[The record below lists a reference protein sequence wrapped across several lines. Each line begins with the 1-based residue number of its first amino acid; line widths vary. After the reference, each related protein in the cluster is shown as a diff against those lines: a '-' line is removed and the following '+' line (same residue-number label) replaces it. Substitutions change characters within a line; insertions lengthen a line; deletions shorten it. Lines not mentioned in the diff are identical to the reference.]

1 MAAILSLVV
10 ILMLLVSP
18 PSKGNKINSY
28 VEVLKDVARLLGGEN
43 TEGRMESI
51 AVHGRA
57 GIKSSQSI
65 HAAISR
71 LIGGLRALSI
81 LPQSNLP
88 VFLTKRTVD
97 RKRLSAF
104 LYNISLYLQ
113 SNDLQDPADET
124 VMLNVL
130 DPGEVEVDPPPRAM
144 LELKDLFVS
153 LRASRDLDSL
163 IEFLQ
168 IILDFFT
175 EHQLFSWLFQKQNW
189 ESLVGLIETVF
200 QTLLSGTYEQ
210 ARAGIQE
217 LMCSLMGQGD
227 CAIEMDWFES
237 LGKLLDLTNWKP
249 VVNLQSHGPPPR
261 TERFQPWNGSPETGN
276 SGNPHPQSLNSA
288 KSVNSM
294 HSLLQILSKPSGRRS
309 VSEGLR
315 SANQSQSMWSEEVL
329 WDGLEELKQNILQ
342 KVGTR
347 VYMNFKRQV
356 SQMKGSLAK
365 EVASVIG
372 IPRADHDGKCSVGDV
387 RQLLLWGIRNN
398 ISWNTPVL
406 GFSSQGLLAETPFLA
421 CSRLSDK
428 VRDMRRNSHTVSRRS
443 GETVIGDRDFPYTGT
458 LEAVCND
465 SMPRLPGISNFTVY
479 LYCNLF
485 NQTTAVS
492 QAPPDLRAACS
503 DAAWYFSAVQED
515 LYWVQ
520 VCRQFYTSE
529 FNSTICSNVSLLS
542 RQDFNQLCA
551 KLQDG
556 SRKHGTLARDCGRLS
571 TRASVSSEEIQVCLL
586 ANGADSIHKLCS
598 NETFLT
604 SVTGDKRLI
613 RNLCRQRNR
622 LKMEA
627 ISLIV
632 GDQNGTDLV
641 NQFCS
646 QMTILNNLS
655 VAEPRINPV
664 CSWLTT
670 NSEEVNIVNSKCDQM
685 LQNSSM
691 EKDEVQECIL
701 RLDVEYI
708 KEICFN
714 RTFLR
719 DLSGAGAWGSLLCA
733 HIISGLEGLQLS
745 ASSCHRGSE
754 ASNAT
759 ISDLQECILARGAA
773 HIHDICTH
781 GTAFKVDERTV
792 SWLIRFCG
800 LLDDLREVLNSLPV
814 ESLPLKCDYK
824 TWSDKMFIDGSLLA
838 SCKDQDNEGLKEI
851 ICQNA
856 TLYDIISPLHPWVIN
871 YCVASK
877 EPQEEECLVGHL
889 LDNFPVPLNLNT
901 TQLCQN
907 PTAFLTD
914 LLDHFNQCDD
924 QAFSWISNANY
935 ILRVFN
941 YILDV
946 SSLDHSEEE
955 VQGVLSEA
963 ILLSSLLDNAS
974 FWEAFN
980 PNASVSILQTI
991 DSYLKEET
999 DRALK
1004 NDLLNCFSP
1013 VLWDMLQNEE
1023 DSPALRDLLQEYL
1036 LMPRENL
1043 QKILMSAESD
1053 SVKKLLSHMHRT
1065 WQQLQVSQ
1073 SNRPA
1078 LETFTAAFLQKFPR
1092 VTPDLFVDL
1101 SQFIPFMSV
1110 SDIRGFP
1117 ESLLLSHSKC
1127 KPLIQQI
1134 HLLSVPRER
1143 RAVEGSVPRE
1153 RRAVGRLAT
1162 LRKRSSDM
1170 TDQQKRAFARRLL
1183 NSTRFGEVSS
1193 WSPGFLNSVQHL
1205 LPFLPIGHFQ
1215 QLTPEQLLSM
1225 PDGFGNSSL
1234 DPARGRYAIRTL
1246 LNSSR
1251 NLTAGDIRRLGKL
1264 ICFANEEDLQLLLA
1278 APSHSDRVSSALL
1291 RCVSDR
1297 TIDTDG
1303 RVAFLLATHLR
1314 RQNMSTL
1321 THWNLERLGSLLP
1334 VLGVNFLSTLP
1345 AHQRAVVISSIRS
1358 VPFSSAQV
1366 HQLVTEII
1374 QDINVT
1380 EDIICQYAHF
1390 LPGFS
1395 PSVLRNIPASVV
1407 ASACPCF
1414 TPFLSQL
1421 SATQKAVVLEVVRT
1435 VNRHDGIQLAQFGC
1449 LVPFVPLKDL
1459 VFDSESFLRNH
1470 SLFRNWA
1477 WSPQQAQ
1484 FIFKQVQAAS
1494 NITEYPVQS
1503 LGNVAWGADCA
1514 ILREQ
1519 TADSEFLE
1527 LVRFL
1532 SELPGGIRQ
1541 SLRKCIV
1548 KELGLRPGISQSNI
1562 LRMGPE
1568 MLVNLPLKFFT
1579 SFLNDSM
1586 RTILDHVTRHTTR
1599 LLTLPPQKRSFL
1611 AGKAL
1616 QLLGIG
1622 PNDEISGD
1630 GLDSMGPL
1638 VAFIDETLIK
1648 QINPRELVL
1657 RLDEVKGYCVPEENK
1672 KAFGWM
1678 LTRSEVLGT
1687 ASGWTVQQLESMD
1700 RLVFILS
1707 PDDIHKLPKEVLTAE
1722 VVELVLR
1729 SEGRWGA
1736 SDIGR
1741 VCQEQQR
1748 ESARTTLLSKRL
1760 SLVTTAIKS
1769 ITKRRREGIPICI
1782 DIRATFPMAWSS
1794 SQLAGM
1800 ADNEFAD
1807 CLEILTNDQD
1817 LSAEHLKVLLTKTK
1831 QLYGSVRL
1839 MKPWQVLQMGRAV
1852 TQLGERHFQNLDLSD
1867 LAVLTFLGEVG
1878 EWSKKQRRAGF
1889 SSFLRWSREPVSKLK
1904 ATTLTALG
1912 HLICGMSVT
1921 EMENINPEEFS
1932 KAVLFLGGL
1941 KLRCSEAQL
1950 EALARL
1956 VTQPQAFGL
1965 VSNWGAEIF
1974 TEIGSI
1980 AAGLPDVT
1988 LSSLVEQQIEGLTP
2002 SAISLIVPSK
2012 FAVVFNADQ
2021 LSSLSSAQA
2030 SAVTSKQYEKL
2041 SPEQRRAVST
2051 AQYDGEI
2058 HQEQRGKNDAVLSAS
2073 VKLAGLFL
2081 CLSITYHLREN

>member
-1 MAAILSLVV
+1 
-10 ILMLLVSP
+10 
-18 PSKGNKINSY
+18 
-28 VEVLKDVARLLGGEN
+28 
-43 TEGRMESI
+43 MESI

-57 GIKSSQSI
+57 GIKSSQNI

-71 LIGGLRALSI
+71 LIRGLRALNI

-88 VFLTKRTVD
+88 VFLTKRTID

-124 VMLNVL
+124 IVLNVL
-130 DPGEVEVDPPPRAM
+130 DPGELEVDPPPRAM

-175 EHQLFSWLFQKQNW
+175 EHQLFTWLFQKQNW

-210 ARAGIQE
+210 ARADIQD
-217 LMCSLMGQGD
+217 LVCSLMGQGD
-227 CAIEMDWFES
+227 CAFEMDWFES

-249 VVNLQSHGPPPR
+249 MVNLQSYGPPHR

-315 SANQSQSMWSEEVL
+315 SANQSHSMWSEEVL
-329 WDGLEELKQNILQ
+329 WDGLKELKQNILQ
-342 KVGTR
+342 KVGAS
-347 VYMNFKRQV
+347 VYTNFKRQV
-356 SQMKGSLAK
+356 SRMKGSLAK

-372 IPRADHDGKCSVGDV
+372 IPQADHDGKCSVGDV
-387 RQLLLWGIRNN
+387 RQLLLWGIKNN
-398 ISWNTPVL
+398 ISWNTAVL
-406 GFSSQGLLAETPFLA
+406 GFSSQGLLAETPFLD

-428 VRDMRRNSHTVSRRS
+428 VRDMRRHSHTASRRS
-443 GETVIGDRDFPYTGT
+443 GETVKGDHDFPYTGT

-479 LYCNLF
+479 LYCSLF

-492 QAPPDLRAACS
+492 QAPPDLQAACS

-529 FNSTICSNVSLLS
+529 FNSTVCSNVSLLS
-542 RQDFNQLCA
+542 RQGFNQLCA
-551 KLQDG
+551 KLQGG

-571 TRASVSSEEIQVCLL
+571 TRASVSSEEIQACLL

-604 SVTGDKRLI
+604 SATRDKRLI

-622 LKMEA
+622 LKMEV

-641 NQFCS
+641 NHFCS
-646 QMTILNNLS
+646 QMTILKNFS
-655 VAEPRINPV
+655 VAESWNNPV
-664 CSWLTT
+664 CLWLIT

-701 RLDVEYI
+701 RQGVECI
-708 KEICFN
+708 KEVCFN
-714 RTFLR
+714 GTFLK

-745 ASSCHRGSE
+745 ASSCHRGSG

-773 HIHDICTH
+773 HIHDICAN

-792 SWLIRFCG
+792 SWLICLCG
-800 LLDDLREVLNSLPV
+800 LLNELRDVLNSLPV
-814 ESLPLKCDYK
+814 EGRPLKCDYK

-838 SCKDQDNEGLKEI
+838 SCKEQDNEGLKEI

-856 TLYDIISPLHPWVIN
+856 TLYDIISTLHPWVIN
-871 YCVASK
+871 YCMASK
-877 EPQEEECLVGHL
+877 EPQDEECLVGHL

-914 LLDHFNQCDD
+914 HLNHFTQCDD

-955 VQGVLSEA
+955 VQRVLSEA

-991 DSYLKEET
+991 DSYLREET

-1053 SVKKLLSHMHRT
+1053 SVKKLLSHMHKT

-1078 LETFTAAFLQKFPR
+1078 LETFTAAFLQKIPQ
-1092 VTPDLFVDL
+1092 VTPDLFGDL

-1117 ESLLLSHSKC
+1117 ESLLLSN
-1127 KPLIQQI
+1127 
-1134 HLLSVPRER
+1134 SV
-1143 RAVEGSVPRE
+1143 
-1153 RRAVGRLAT
+1153 LAT
-1162 LRKRSSDM
+1162 LRKCSSDM

-1225 PDGFGNSSL
+1225 PDGFGSSSL

-1246 LNSSR
+1246 LNSSQD
-1251 NLTAGDIRRLGKL
+1251 LTAADVRRLGKL
-1264 ICFANEEDLQLLLA
+1264 ICFASEENLQLLLA
-1278 APSHSDRVSSALL
+1278 SPSHSDHVFSALL
-1291 RCVSDR
+1291 GCVSDR
-1297 TIDTDG
+1297 TIDMDG
-1303 RVAFLLATHLR
+1303 QVAFLLATHLR
-1314 RQNMSTL
+1314 RQSMSTL

-1334 VLGVNFLSTLP
+1334 VLGVNFLSMLP
-1345 AHQRAVVISSIRS
+1345 AHQQAVVISSIRS

-1374 QDINVT
+1374 QDLNVT
-1380 EDIICQYAHF
+1380 EDIICHYAHF

-1407 ASACPCF
+1407 ANACPCF

-1421 SATQKAVVLEVVRT
+1421 SATQKAVVLEAVRT
-1435 VNRHDGIQLAQFGC
+1435 VNRLDGIQLAQFGC

-1459 VFDSESFLRNH
+1459 VFDSESYLRNR

-1484 FIFKQVQAAS
+1484 FIFKQIQAAS
-1494 NITEYPVQS
+1494 NITEYSIQS
-1503 LGNVAWGADCA
+1503 LGNVAGGADCA

-1519 TADSEFLE
+1519 MANSEFLE

-1548 KELGLRPGISQSNI
+1548 KELGLRPGISWSNI
-1562 LRMGPE
+1562 LLMGPE
-1568 MLVNLPLKFFT
+1568 MLVNLPMKFFT

-1586 RTILDHVTRHTTR
+1586 RTILDHVTRHTTH

-1630 GLDSMGPL
+1630 ALDSMGPL
-1638 VAFIDETLIK
+1638 VTFIDETLIK

-1657 RLDEVKGYCVPEENK
+1657 RLDEVKSYCVPEENK
-1672 KAFGWM
+1672 NAFGWM

-1687 ASGWTVQQLESMD
+1687 ASGWTVQQLEAVD

-1707 PDDIHKLPKEVLTAE
+1707 PDDIHKLPKDLPTAE

-1748 ESARTTLLSKRL
+1748 ESAHTTLLSKRL

-1769 ITKRRREGIPICI
+1769 ITKRRKEGIPICI

-1807 CLEILTNDQD
+1807 CLEILANDQD
-1817 LSAEHLKVLLTKTK
+1817 LSAEHLKVLLTRTK
-1831 QLYGSVRL
+1831 QLYGSARL

-1852 TQLGERHFQNLDLSD
+1852 TQLSERDFQNFDLSD
-1867 LAVLTFLGEVG
+1867 LTVLTFLGEVG

-1889 SSFLRWSREPVSKLK
+1889 SSFLRWSREPVSELK

-1921 EMENINPEEFS
+1921 EMEKINPEEFS
-1932 KAVLFLGGL
+1932 KAVLFLGSL

-1950 EALARL
+1950 EAMARL
-1956 VTQPQAFGL
+1956 ITQPQAFGL

-2030 SAVTSKQYEKL
+2030 FAVTSKQYEKL

-2073 VKLAGLFL
+2073 VKLAALFL
-2081 CLSITYHLREN
+2081 CLSITCHLGGN